1 MRAFVTCCFFTLTL
15 VPLFS
20 PGSSARSEETAA
32 EKRCPYAIDD
42 LYLSDG
48 FSSPIVA
55 PNGMRAV
62 CVRNWIDF
70 ATKQQHF
77 SLWLVEGGPQNA
89 KPIEKGQ
96 PDARAPIFS
105 PDGKWVVFFST
116 RPRPKDWQQTLP
128 TPHQSEP
135 ALDLWLIPTSGGEAI
150 PLAGPEKPYGRVF
163 ADSFYGNVA
172 FSPDG
177 SQLVFVADDG
187 KEQRSPEEIAADV
200 YVVRPD
206 QGEGYT
212 GLGPGE
218 IWIAHL
224 DENPREHASQRIDR
238 LTNDEFW
245 YGDPQWSAD
254 GKSIIV
260 HANRTDD
267 QESVRYSINKNYDL
281 WEINVAQAAN
291 LPDNRQAARATM
303 RQLTFGP
310 GPEVS
315 PRVSP
320 DGKRIVC
327 LTSPRKGPHKDVFN
341 LAVVKLTDEKP
352 IAEVV
357 FDHRAA
363 GVDYRTYPSPLFP
376 LPRDCWDDD
385 RHIVYQAHS
394 GLDSRTVQADIIGHS
409 VQNLEDADSPYLRSR
424 QRAEKFRVPGRT
436 PQPARLSASS
446 RVVRWKSEDHT
457 EIEGVLITPH
467 PDIAR
472 PPYKLIVNPHGGP
485 HHRASRGI
493 GFNDQV
499 FAANGYAVFKPN
511 FRGSTGYTLKFLD
524 ADRNDF
530 GGGDMHDILSGIENL
545 VDDGLVDR
553 SQQYVYGVSYGGYMT
568 TWLVGQTNQFKAAV
582 AQNAVTD
589 LTMMW
594 GLSDL
599 QSWTEWEFGG
609 RPWEVPGAMRRHS
622 PLSHVGNVST
632 PTLILHSREDRRCP
646 IAMGRAYYQ
655 SLLARGV
662 ATQMVVYP
670 GEGHGIRQPRHRA
683 DVLRRVI
690 NWFDQHSNSP
700 PTHE

>member
-1 MRAFVTCCFFTLTL
+1 MRTICACCCLALSFILWL
-15 VPLFS
+15 GPV
-20 PGSSARSEETAA
+20 GSTRSEETEATRRRPF
-32 EKRCPYAIDD
+32 EIDD
-42 LYLSDG
+42 LFLADN
-48 FSSPIVA
+48 FTSPVVA
-55 PNGMRAV
+55 PDRTRAV
-62 CVRNWIDF
+62 CVRNWID
-70 ATKQQHF
+70 TDSKRERH
-77 SLWLVEGGPQNA
+77 SLWLVEGNPRAA
-89 KPIEKGQ
+89 KPMEKDQ

-105 PDGKWVVFFST
+105 PNGKWIVFFST
-116 RPRPKDWQQTLP
+116 RPRPQNWRQTRP
-128 TPHQSEP
+128 TPAQSEP
-135 ALDLWLIPTSGGEAI
+135 ALDLWLISASGGK
-150 PLAGPEKPYGRVF
+150 PMPMAGPEKPYGRVF

-172 FSPDG
+172 FSPD
-177 SQLVFVADDG
+177 SSRLVFVADDG
-187 KEQRSPEEIAADV
+187 KDQRTPEEIAAEV

-212 GLGPGE
+212 GLGPGK
-218 IWIAHL
+218 IWVAHF
-224 DENPREHASQRIDR
+224 DENPQKYAASRIEQ
-238 LTNDEFW
+238 LTTDQFW
-245 YGDPQWSAD
+245 YGDPQWSPD

-260 HANRTDD
+260 HANRTAD

-281 WEINVAQAAN
+281 WEIGVSKDSQPAN
-291 LPDNRQAARATM
+291 DSQNPKDSM

-320 DGKRIVC
+320 DGKKIVC

-341 LAVVKLTDEKP
+341 LAIIKLTDESLK
-352 IAEVV
+352 AEIV

-363 GVDYRTYPSPLFP
+363 DVDYRTHPSPLFP
-376 LPRDCWDDD
+376 LPRDCWTDE
-385 RHIVYQAHS
+385 RSVVYQSHS
-394 GLDSRTVQADIIGHS
+394 GLDSRTMQADILGHS
-409 VQNLEDADSPYLRSR
+409 VKKLHDASGPYH
-424 QRAEKFRVPGRT
+424 QRRKLAEQFRVRGSNSL
-436 PQPARLSASS
+436 PARLSASS
-446 RVVRWKSEDHT
+446 RVVTWRSKDGT

-467 PDIAR
+467 PEIAKQ
-472 PPYKLIVNPHGGP
+472 PYKLIVNPHGGP

-499 FAANGYAVFKPN
+499 FAAHGYAVFKPN
-511 FRGSTGYTLKFLD
+511 FRGSTGYSLEFLD

-530 GGGDMHDILSGIENL
+530 GGGDMRDILSGIESL
-545 VDDGLVDR
+545 IGDGLVDR

-568 TWLVGQTNQFKAAV
+568 TWLVGQTKQFRAAV

-609 RPWEVPGAMRRHS
+609 RPWEVPKAMRRHS
-622 PLSHVGNVST
+622 PLTHVGKVST

-662 ATQMVVYP
+662 PTQMVVYP

-683 DVLRRVI
+683 DVLRRVVS
-690 NWFDQHSNSP
+690 WFNQHGNSSVGK
-700 PTHE
+700 